1 MFLRTALPLLALAG
15 VSFALISSSKKE
27 VLPPPPPSAPP
38 PAAPYVNFVAGTGM
52 VEPASEA
59 VAIAS
64 PIAGLISEILV
75 KAGDRVEA
83 GAPLLRLDSR
93 REAAAVK
100 KAQAQVA
107 VSRAAVS
114 EAETAIATAEAELR
128 RQNALPR
135 SEELPA
141 ASAQVKAAEAEAAD
155 QAQRLAR
162 LEAVKDARAVAADE
176 LAQRRHAAAAT
187 SARAEEAG
195 ARLKLLQAGA
205 WKPDLEISTSRLSQ
219 ARAALESSRAK
230 AAAAEAE
237 LAAATTELERL
248 EIRAPFAG
256 QVLRVYAHPG
266 ELAPVMPVSK
276 PLMYFGDTRLLHIRV
291 DIDESEAWRL
301 AEGARATATARG
313 NRSIFCPLDFVRIE
327 SLVVPKS
334 NSSGDSAERIDT
346 RVLQLVFAVDPVKF
360 PVRPGQQVDVS
371 IEVAK

>member
-15 VSFALISSSKKE
+15 FSFALISSNKKE
-27 VLPPPPPSAPP
+27 ELPPPPPSAPP
-38 PAAPYVNFVAGTGM
+38 PAAPYERFVAGTGM

-59 VAIAS
+59 VAISS
-64 PIAGLISEILV
+64 PIAGLISEIVV
-75 KAGDRVEA
+75 KPGDRVEA

-93 REAAAVK
+93 RETAALK
-100 KAQAQVA
+100 KAQAQLA
-107 VSRAAVS
+107 VSRALVT
-114 EAETAIATAEAELR
+114 EAEAALATAEAEVM
-128 RQNALPR
+128 RQNAFPR
-135 SEELPA
+135 SEELPV
-141 ASAQVKAAEAEAAD
+141 ASAQLRAAAAEAAD
-155 QAQRLAR
+155 QVQRLTR

-176 LAQRRHAAAAT
+176 LEQRRHAAAAA
-187 SARAEEAG
+187 SARAEQAD
-195 ARLKLLQAGA
+195 ASLKLLQSGA
-205 WKPDLEISTSRLSQ
+205 WKPDLEISKSRVIQ
-219 ARAALESSRAK
+219 ARAGLESKRSQVIA
-230 AAAAEAE
+230 AETEVAAAE
-237 LAAATTELERL
+237 TELSRL
-248 EIRAPFAG
+248 EICAPFTG